1 MPLDRRQ
8 VVNDTGFR
16 TSVLTDWLSLLNT
29 DLEDVLA
36 TTRTL
41 LLPQD
46 ATTVT
51 FRDDLMKV
59 MPVRD
64 QPDEATALAL
74 AAAFVLG
81 ALVGQS
87 WERTRE
93 EIVN

>member
-1 MPLDRRQ
+1 MPLDRRRE
-8 VVNDTGFR
+8 TGFR
-16 TSVLTDWLSLLNT
+16 ANVLTDWLSFLNT
-29 DLEDVLA
+29 DLEDILVTA
-36 TTRTL
+36 RTL

-64 QPDEATALAL
+64 QPDEDTALAL

-87 WERTRE
+87 WERTRD
-93 EIVN
+93 EIVR